1 MVMQQNKDSKNIY
14 TIGNDNDKNATDIF
28 RTLSIM
34 KIKRIGNFFNSIK
47 RCGINISDIML
58 LLILMPFYHLKS
70 IPALVKSDLG
80 TNHGV
85 GCSNSV
91 YYDLKNNPKVN
102 WRSLLWLI
110 ALRFKNLAE
119 DINSDV
125 VNNVRAFICDDSPV
139 PKSGIKTEFVSRIH
153 DHVSGTFIFG
163 YKILVLGYWDGFSF
177 YPLDFSLHREKG
189 GQIEIVKKHLNT
201 ANKRLS
207 VQRKVLKKRN
217 DLLTRAKNLL
227 KITRKENKHKQTKTA
242 KKKIETA
249 KNKIKRAK
257 QKLKLIE
264 SKYVELENKAIE
276 LRAELKETQKK
287 YPHYGL
293 SEKQMNEQFKKVR
306 DAETPGTQRAAEVDV
321 KKTSNLIK
329 MLKRAVKRGFKADY
343 LLTDSWFFNYELVNL
358 ISKLNKKHK
367 LNLISMA
374 KMGTTKY
381 KLTTND
387 KFYNSIELLTK
398 LERKAVNA
406 RSHKAKYIKVPVTYG
421 DIRLNI
427 FFVKIGQCPNWKM
440 LVTTDLAVNFQK
452 LMDVYQIRW
461 SIELFFRER
470 KQYLNLGKSKS
481 TCFDAQIADATIS
494 LTQYTILS
502 FHRRISDYSSFD
514 GIFASALEDA
524 LQYSIASELKKM
536 FLIIIEIFSEFIG
549 IDVIEMMRTIF
560 GNEQAR
566 KKIKLLNPIFYENFE
581 KAQAA

>member
-14 TIGNDNDKNATDIF
+14 TIGNDNDKTAKDIF
-28 RTLSIM
+28 RTLSLM

-47 RCGINISDIML
+47 RCGVDISDVIYL
-58 LLILMPFYHLKS
+58 LMLMPFYRLKS

-85 GCSNSV
+85 ECSNSV
-91 YYDLKNNPKVN
+91 FYDLKNNPKIN
-102 WRSLLWLI
+102 WRSLLWLV
-110 ALRFKNLAE
+110 ALRFKNLAS

-139 PKSGIKTEFVSRIH
+139 PKSGIKTELASRIH
-153 DHVSGTFIFG
+153 NHVSKTFIFG

-189 GQIEIVKKHLNT
+189 GQIDDVKKRLNT

-207 VQRKVLKKRN
+207 AQRKVLKKGN
-217 DLLTRAKNLL
+217 DLLKKAKDLL
-227 KITRKENKHKQTKTA
+227 KITRKENKAKQTKTA
-242 KKKIETA
+242 EKKIETA
-249 KNKIKRAK
+249 KNKVIRAK
-257 QKLKLIE
+257 QKLKVAE

-276 LRAELKETQKK
+276 LRAELKETKK
-287 YPHYGL
+287 RHPHYGL
-293 SEKQMNEQFKKVR
+293 SEKQMNEQFKKIR
-306 DAETPGTQRAAEVDV
+306 NAETPGAQRAAEVDM
-321 KKTSNLIK
+321 KKTSNLMI
-329 MLKRAVKRGFKADY
+329 MLKRAVKRGLKADY

-367 LNLISMA
+367 INLISMA

-387 KFYNSIELLTK
+387 RYYNAIELLAK
-398 LERKAVNA
+398 FERQAVNA
-406 RSHKAKYIKVPVTYG
+406 RSHKARYIKVPVTYG
-421 DIRLNI
+421 DIRINM
-427 FFVKIGQCPNWKM
+427 FFVKIGQCPNWKI
-440 LVTTDLAVNFQK
+440 LVTTDLTVNFQK

-461 SIELFFRER
+461 SIELFFRES

-481 TCFDAQIADATIS
+481 TCFDTQIADATIS
-494 LTQYTILS
+494 LTQYIILS

-536 FLIIIEIFSEFIG
+536 FLIIIEIFCEFSG
-549 IDVIEMMRTIF
+549 IDVMEMMRTISS
-560 GNEQAR
+560 NQEAC
-566 KKIKLLNPIFYENFE
+566 KKMKLQNPIFYENFE
-581 KAQAA
+581 KSQAA